1 MLIKSSD
8 TLSKDYEAFSKL
20 AHKVQEPIFITKE
33 GEGDLVLMTIEVY
46 EKICR
51 NSNLEGRKSAISKE
65 EKVDVEVSDMTE
77 NRLGKILRE
86 LYDSAARGHQVA
98 NIHTFAIY
106 YANVIEKNRLSKK
119 EILRVAGL
127 PETYQ
132 TEISKGINLAQYVDV
147 KNDVI
152 ERIQKIEATIGLNI

>member
-1 MLIKSSD
+1 MLIKPSD
-8 TLSKDYEAFSKL
+8 MLCKDYEAFSKL
-20 AHKVQEPIFITKE
+20 AHEVQEPIYITKE

-46 EKICR
+46 EKICGS
-51 NSNLEGRKSAISKE
+51 SNLDGRKSVVFKE
-65 EKVDVEVSDMTE
+65 GKADVEVSDMTE
-77 NRLGKILRE
+77 NRLGNILRE

-106 YANVIEKNRLSKK
+106 YANVIEKNKLSKK

-147 KNDVI
+147 KHDVI
-152 ERIQKIEATIGLNI
+152 ERIQKIETTIG

>member
-1 MLIKSSD
+1 M
-8 TLSKDYEAFSKL
+8 YM
-20 AHKVQEPIFITKE
+20 TKE
-33 GEGDLVLMTIEVY
+33 GEGYLVLRTIEVY
-46 EKICR
+46 EKICGS
-51 NSNLEGRKSAISKE
+51 SNLDGRRSVVFKEGKA
-65 EKVDVEVSDMTE
+65 DVEVSDMTE
-77 NRLGKILRE
+77 NRLGNILRE

-106 YANVIEKNRLSKK
+106 YANVIEKNKLSKK

-147 KNDVI
+147 KHDVI
-152 ERIQKIEATIGLNI
+152 ERIQKIETIIG

>member
-51 NSNLEGRKSAISKE
+51 SSNLEGRKSAISKE

-98 NIHTFAIY
+98 NIHTFSIY
-106 YANVIEKNRLSKK
+106 YANVIEKNKLSKK

-147 KNDVI
+147 KHDVI
-152 ERIQKIEATIGLNI
+152 ERIQKIETIIG